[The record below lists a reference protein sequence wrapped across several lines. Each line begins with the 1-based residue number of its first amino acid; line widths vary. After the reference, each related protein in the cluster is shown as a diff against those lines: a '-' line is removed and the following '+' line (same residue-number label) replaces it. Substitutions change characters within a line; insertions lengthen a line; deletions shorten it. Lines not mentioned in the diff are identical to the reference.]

1 MSTPK
6 NDMLVRDVML
16 SLDRFPVIGKRTLL
30 KEALDEMNRHRLG
43 IACIVGENN
52 QLLGILT
59 DGDIRRM
66 LLKVQK
72 PFSAFFADD
81 ALEHAITSPM
91 KVGPADTL
99 LQAVRL
105 MDDKRVWDLPVV
117 DEYGALAGL
126 LHLHPAVEALL
137 QAGA

>member
-1 MSTPK
+1 MSTQK
-6 NDMLVRDVML
+6 NSMLVSDVML
-16 SLDRFPVIGKRTLL
+16 ARDRFPVVGRRTLL

-43 IACIVGENN
+43 IACIVGEDY

-81 ALEHAITSPM
+81 ALEHAVTTPL
-91 KVGPADTL
+91 KVDPADTL
-99 LQAVRL
+99 LRAVRL
-105 MDDKRVWDLPVV
+105 MDEKRVWDLPVV
-117 DEYGALAGL
+117 NAQGCLVGL

>member
-1 MSTPK
+1 MSIRK
-6 NDMLVRDVML
+6 SEMLVREVML
-16 SLDRFPVIGKRTLL
+16 SPERFPVVGQRTLL
-30 KEALDEMNRHRLG
+30 KEALEEMSRMRIG
-43 IACIVGENN
+43 IACIVG
-52 QLLGILT
+52 QDHKLLGILT

-81 ALEHAITSPM
+81 ALEHAVTSPLR
-91 KVGPADTL
+91 VSAEDTL

-105 MDDKRVWDLPVV
+105 MDQKRVWDLPVV
-117 DEYGALAGL
+117 GEDGRLLGL

-137 QAGA
+137 NGDE

>member
-1 MSTPK
+1 
-6 NDMLVRDVML
+6 MLVGDVML
-16 SLDRFPVIGKRTLL
+16 SLERFPVVRERTLL
-30 KEALDEMNRHRLG
+30 KEALDEMNRQRLG
-43 IACIVGENN
+43 IACIVGEGCK
-52 QLLGILT
+52 LLGILT

-81 ALEHAITSPM
+81 ALEHAITSPIS
-91 KVGPADTL
+91 VTAQDTL

-105 MDDKRVWDLPVV
+105 MDEKRVWDLPVV
-117 DEYGALAGL
+117 DQGGVLRGL

-137 QAGA
+137 NAGK

>member
-1 MSTPK
+1 MSTQK

-16 SLDRFPVIGKRTLL
+16 SLDRFPVIGKRALL

-81 ALEHAITSPM
+81 AVEHAIISPLQ
-91 KVGPADTL
+91 VGPADTL

-105 MDDKRVWDLPVV
+105 MDDKRVWDLPVM
-117 DEYGALAGL
+117 DEHGTLAGL